1 MNLNIKSKKVELI
14 FTTKKIVN
22 LTKDI
27 KEKNLEDL
35 YFKIMNEKNIE
46 ALVDLI
52 YAFAEDRDTGLNSFN
67 NIDEVYDFIDD
78 YMKENQKTYDDIFNE
93 IAEAINEEGF
103 FKTKMTKEEM
113 QEKMNNPLLS
123 LNMDEVIKTS
133 AEKAMATVVSAEFDK
148 EEKKENK
155 A

>member
-35 YFKIMNEKNIE
+35 YFKIMSENNIE
-46 ALVDLI
+46 ALVNLI
-52 YAFAEDRDTGLNSFN
+52 YAFAEDTDTGLKAFE
-67 NIDEVYDFIDD
+67 NIDKAYDFVDD
-78 YMKENQKTYDDIFNE
+78 YMKEKQKTYDDIFNE

-103 FKTKMTKEEM
+103 FKTKMTKEEI

-123 LNMDEVIKTS
+123 LNMEEVIKTS
-133 AEKAMATVVSAEFDK
+133 AEKAITNMAEVEFK
-148 EEKKENK
+148 NK

>member
-1 MNLNIKSKKVELI
+1 MNLNLKNKKVELI
-14 FTTKKIVN
+14 FTTRKIVN

-35 YFKIMNEKNIE
+35 YFKIMNENNIE
-46 ALVDLI
+46 ALVNLI
-52 YAFAEDRDTGLNSFN
+52 YAFAEDTDTGLKAFE
-67 NIDEVYDFIDD
+67 NIDKVYDFIDE

-113 QEKMNNPLLS
+113 KEKISNPLLS

-133 AEKAMATVVSAEFDK
+133 AEKAISNIAEVEFK
-148 EEKKENK
+148 NK

>member
-1 MNLNIKSKKVELI
+1 
-14 FTTKKIVN
+14 
-22 LTKDI
+22 
-27 KEKNLEDL
+27 
-35 YFKIMNEKNIE
+35 MNEKNIE

-133 AEKAMATVVSAEFDK
+133 AEKAMATAVSAEFDK

>member
-1 MNLNIKSKKVELI
+1 MNLNLKNKNVELI
-14 FTTKKIVN
+14 FTTRKIVN

-35 YFKIMNEKNIE
+35 YFKIMNENNIE
-46 ALVDLI
+46 ALVNLI
-52 YAFAEDRDTGLNSFN
+52 YAFAEDTDTGLNSFN

-78 YMKENQKTYDDIFNE
+78 YMKENKKTYDDIFNE

-123 LNMDEVIKTS
+123 LNMEEVIKTS
-133 AEKAMATVVSAEFDK
+133 AEKAMATAVSAEFDK

>member
-1 MNLNIKSKKVELI
+1 MNLNLKNKKVELI
-14 FTTKKIVN
+14 FTTRKIVN

-35 YFKIMNEKNIE
+35 YFKIMNENNIE
-46 ALVDLI
+46 ALVNLI
-52 YAFAEDRDTGLNSFN
+52 YEFAEDTDTGLKVFE
-67 NIDEVYDFIDD
+67 NIDKVYDFIDE
-78 YMKENQKTYDDIFNE
+78 YMKENKKTYDDIFNE

-113 QEKMNNPLLS
+113 KEKISNPLLS

-133 AEKAMATVVSAEFDK
+133 AEKAISNIAEVEFK
-148 EEKKENK
+148 NK